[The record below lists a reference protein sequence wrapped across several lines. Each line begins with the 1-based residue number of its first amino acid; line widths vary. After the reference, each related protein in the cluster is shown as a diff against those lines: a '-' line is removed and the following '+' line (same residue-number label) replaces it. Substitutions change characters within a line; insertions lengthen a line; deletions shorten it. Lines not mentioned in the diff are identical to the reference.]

1 MLSMWNLPPGN
12 GTVLRSGF
20 VPDYRCGRPYPLG
33 GVYVK
38 GASPPGVPETL
49 YGGRE
54 RRIMRMYDI
63 IMKKRDGGVLTDE
76 EIGYFVNGYTEG
88 EIPDY
93 QASALLMAIYFRG

>member
-1 MLSMWNLPPGN
+1 MDEKITQMLIEEAAEARKQSF
-12 GTVLRSGF
+12 S
-20 VPDYRCGRPYPLG
+20 
-33 GVYVK
+33 
-38 GASPPGVPETL
+38 PGVPETL